1 MTFGDRGYQTIE
13 YNMQNDHLFALPAL
27 AQVIDPHPLTVTPHT
42 TVMNAIAFMSQARDR
57 SCSLDDGKSTSTLSS
72 CNSGLN
78 NYVLVTEQANLRGIF
93 TERDVVRLI
102 ATGVNLANIKVSE
115 VMTQQAI
122 TLQYSDAYNVAIPLS
137 LMRQHQIRH
146 LPIVDKQEKLLGIV
160 THNSLR
166 QALQPA
172 NLLKLRLV
180 REVMMTQV
188 IHAPH
193 TASVLDLAQLMNQH
207 RVSCIVIV
215 EPQAETGDCELL
227 YPIGIVS
234 ERDIVQFRALNLDLA
249 HTQAITVMSSP
260 LFTVKPE
267 DSMWAAYQQMQQR
280 YVRRLVV
287 TSNRS
292 ELLGI
297 VTQSSFLNAID
308 PLEVSSV
315 IVTLQQQIADKSTE
329 LGHVNQQLH
338 QQILERQQLEVE
350 LQQSNERLKL
360 ALEAAQAGSWDWD
373 MVKNETIWT
382 PYHEIIFGYQPGTPN
397 RSYQDWADRVH
408 PEDWE
413 HIQAC
418 MQKAIANRQNYICEY
433 RIILPENQIRWV
445 NSRGSFY
452 YNLRGQPIRMVG
464 VVDDITERKLAE
476 SALRQAQE
484 ELEIRV
490 AQRTDELYQEKQAFR
505 ALAENAPDIIVRF
518 DSYFR
523 HLYINQ
529 AIEAETGLPAH
540 EFIGK
545 TNEELGMPAAQLNIW
560 NATLTQVFTT
570 GQPEE
575 MEFEF
580 PSPNG
585 LKYYQSRCVPEF
597 DQNGTVAS
605 VLIITRNITNQKQAE
620 LALRQSEA
628 KYRWIV
634 ETAVEGVWA
643 VDGEGKTTLVNQQ
656 MASMLGYTIEEM
668 QGKSLFEFMDAQGQ
682 AIALQYWQRRQ
693 QGIKEQHDFKFCDR
707 NGREVWAI
715 VSGSPMF
722 DENGKYIGGLG
733 MITDITERKQAE
745 QKMREQAALIDI
757 ATDAIFVTNL
767 HNKILFWSLGSER
780 LYGFDATEAI
790 EKTAQE
796 LFKDDVSQLAAA
808 MKTTLEKGYWRGEL
822 EQVTKAGT
830 KIIVESR
837 WTLVQEE
844 SGQPKSILIVNTDI
858 TEKKS
863 LEKQFLRVQRLE
875 SLGTLASGIAHDLNN
890 IFTPILAISQLL
902 PLRIPTVDS
911 KTQELV
917 EVLTKSAKRG
927 SDLVKQILMFARGKE
942 GKPICLQ
949 IGHLLLEVAKVITQT
964 FPKSIE
970 ITTNIPVRTL
980 WIVKGHPTQM
990 HQIFMNLCVNARD
1003 AMPNDGTLNIYA
1015 ENQFIDEIYTR
1026 MDVNAQVGNYVVIT
1040 IGDTGTGI
1048 PPELMDRIFDPFF
1061 TTKEPGKG
1069 TGLGLSTVMS
1079 IVKNS
1084 GGFVQVFSQ
1093 EDKGTKFKVY
1103 LPAIEAAINEQAS
1116 AATIPTGN
1124 QELVMIVD
1132 DEVMVQLA
1140 TKTSL
1145 EQANYRTL
1153 VAKDGIEA
1161 IAIYAQHQQEINLV
1175 LIDIMMP
1182 SLDGLTAIRTLKKLN
1197 PQLKIIAT
1205 SGLPNQGRE
1214 ALAAGAQ
1221 EFLAKPY
1228 TAADLLSTLSSLI
1241 INID

>member
-1 MTFGDRGYQTIE
+1 
-13 YNMQNDHLFALPAL
+13 MQNDHIFALPTL
-27 AQVIDPHPLTVTPHT
+27 AQVIDPHPLTVKPDT
-42 TVMNAIAFMSQARDR
+42 TVMDAIAFMSQARDR
-57 SCSLDDGKSTSTLSS
+57 SCILDDGKSTSILSS
-72 CNSGLN
+72 SYSGLN

-102 ATGVNLANIKVSE
+102 ATGVNLANIKVAE

-122 TLQYSDAYNVAIPLS
+122 TLQYSAAYNAAIPLS

-180 REVMMTQV
+180 REVMLTQV

-193 TASVLDLAQLMNQH
+193 TASVIDLAQLMNQH
-207 RVSCIVIV
+207 QVSCIVIV
-215 EPQAETGDCELL
+215 EPQAADNSELL

-287 TSNRS
+287 TSNGG

-315 IVTLQQQIADKSTE
+315 IVTLQQQIAEKSNE
-329 LGHVNQQLH
+329 LGQVSQQL
-338 QQILERQQLEVE
+338 QQLEVE
-350 LQQSNERLKL
+350 LYQSNERLKL
-360 ALEAAQAGSWDWD
+360 ALEAAHAGSWDWD
-373 MVKNETIWT
+373 MVTNQTIWT

-418 MQKAIANRQNYICEY
+418 MQKAIANRQNYIGEY
-433 RIILPENQIRWV
+433 RIILPDNQIRWV

-452 YNLRGQPIRMVG
+452 YNLHGQAIRMVG

-476 SALRQAQE
+476 SVLSQARE
-484 ELEIRV
+484 KLEIRV
-490 AQRTDELYQEKQAFR
+490 AQRTAELSQEKQAFR
-505 ALAENAPDIIVRF
+505 ALADNAPDIIARF
-518 DSYFR
+518 DANLC
-523 HLYINQ
+523 HLYVNRV
-529 AIEAETGLPAH
+529 IEAETGLPAH

-545 TNEELGMPAAQLNIW
+545 TNEELGMPVAQVAIW
-560 NATLTQVFTT
+560 NATLTKVFTT
-570 GQPEE
+570 RQPEE
-575 MEFEF
+575 IEFEF

-585 LKYYQSRCVPEF
+585 VKYYQSRCVPEF
-597 DQNGTVAS
+597 DQNGNVAS
-605 VLIITRNITNQKQAE
+605 VLTIARNITKHKQAE

-628 KYRWIV
+628 KYRCIV
-634 ETAVEGVWA
+634 ETAIEGVWA
-643 VDGEGKTTLVNQQ
+643 VDAEGKTTLVNQQ

-668 QGKSLFEFMDAQGQ
+668 QGKSLFEFMDTQGQ

-707 NGREVWAI
+707 NGCDVWAI
-715 VSGSPMF
+715 VSGTPMF
-722 DENGKYIGGLG
+722 DENGEYIGGLA
-733 MITDITERKQAE
+733 MITDITGRKQAE

-767 HNKILFWSLGSER
+767 HNKILFWSLGSDR
-780 LYGFDATEAI
+780 LYGFSVAEAI
-790 EKTAQE
+790 KKTAQE
-796 LFKDDVSQLAAA
+796 LFNDDAFQLATA
-808 MKTTLEKGYWRGEL
+808 MKTTLDKGCWRGEL
-822 EQVTKAGT
+822 EQRTKAGT

-844 SGQPKSILIVNTDI
+844 SGEPKSILIVNTDI

-863 LEKQFLRVQRLE
+863 LEKQFLRAQRLE

-902 PLRIPTVDS
+902 PLRIQTVDN

-927 SDLVKQILMFARGKE
+927 SDLVKQILMFARGTE

-980 WIVKGHPTQM
+980 WMVKGYPTQM
-990 HQIFMNLCVNARD
+990 HQIFMNICVNARD
-1003 AMPNDGTLNIYA
+1003 AMPDGGTLNIYA

-1040 IGDTGTGI
+1040 IGDTGIGI

-1069 TGLGLSTVMS
+1069 TGLGLSTVIS

-1093 EDKGTKFKVY
+1093 EGKGTKFKVY
-1103 LPAIEAAINEQAS
+1103 LPAIEETIDEQVS
-1116 AATIPTGN
+1116 STTIPRGN

-1132 DEVMVQLA
+1132 DEVMIQLA

-1153 VAKDGIEA
+1153 IAKDGIEA

-1205 SGLPNQGRE
+1205 SGLPTHSRE

-1228 TAADLLSTLSSLI
+1228 TAADLFSTLSELI
-1241 INID
+1241 GKKLQ

>member
-1 MTFGDRGYQTIE
+1 
-13 YNMQNDHLFALPAL
+13 MQNDHLFALPAL
-27 AQVIDPHPLTVTPHT
+27 AQVIDPHPLTVTPDT
-42 TVMNAIAFMSQARDR
+42 TVMDAIAFMSQARGR
-57 SCSLDDGKSTSTLSS
+57 SCSLDDAKSTSTLSS
-72 CNSGLN
+72 SSSGINS
-78 NYVLVTEQANLRGIF
+78 YVLVTEGVAIRGIF

-102 ATGVNLANIKVSE
+102 AMGVNLANIQVGE

-122 TLQYSDAYNVAIPLS
+122 TLQYSDAYNAAIPLS

-146 LPIVDKQEKLLGIV
+146 LPIVDEQEKLLGIV

-180 REVMMTQV
+180 REVMLTQV

-193 TASVLDLAQLMNQH
+193 NASVLDLAQQMSQH

-215 EPQAETGDCELL
+215 EAQAAGDSELI

-249 HTQAITVMSSP
+249 HTQAVTVMSTP
-260 LFTVKPE
+260 IFTVKPE

-280 YVRRLVV
+280 YIRRLVV
-287 TSNRS
+287 TGDRS

-297 VTQSSFLNAID
+297 VTQSSFLNAVD

-315 IVTLQQQIADKSTE
+315 IITLQQQIAEKRNE
-329 LGHVNQQLH
+329 LH

-382 PYHEIIFGYQPGTPN
+382 PYHEIIFGYQPGTPK
-397 RSYQDWADRVH
+397 RSYQDWANRVH
-408 PEDWE
+408 PEDLPE
-413 HIQAC
+413 VQAS

-433 RIILPENQIRWV
+433 RIILPDNQIRWV
-445 NSRGSFY
+445 NARGSFY
-452 YNLRGQPIRMVG
+452 YNQYGQAIRLVG

-476 SALRQAQE
+476 SVLRQARE

-490 AQRTDELYQEKQAFR
+490 AQRTSELSQEKQAFR
-505 ALAENAPDIIVRF
+505 ALADNAPDIIARL
-518 DSYFR
+518 DSHFR
-523 HLYINQ
+523 HLYVNR

-545 TNEELGMPAAQLNIW
+545 TNEELGMPADQLTIW
-560 NATLTQVFTT
+560 NKTLTQVFTT
-570 GQPEE
+570 SQPAEI
-575 MEFEF
+575 EFEF
-580 PSPNG
+580 PSPMG
-585 LKYYQSRCVPEF
+585 VKYYQSRCVPEF

-605 VLIITRNITNQKQAE
+605 VLIITRNITKQKQAE
-620 LALRQSEA
+620 LAVRQSEA
-628 KYRWIV
+628 KYRCIV
-634 ETAVEGVWA
+634 ETAIEGVWA
-643 VDGEGKTTLVNQQ
+643 VDAEGKTTLVNQQ

-668 QGKSLFEFMDAQGQ
+668 QAKSLFEFMDAQGK

-693 QGIKEQHDFKFCDR
+693 PGIKEQHDFKFCDR
-707 NGREVWAI
+707 NGRDVWAI
-715 VSGSPMF
+715 VSGTPMF
-722 DENGKYIGGLG
+722 DENGEYIGGLG

-780 LYGFDATEAI
+780 LYGFDAAEAI

-796 LFKDDVSQLAAA
+796 LFNDDASQLAAA
-808 MKTTLEKGYWRGEL
+808 MNSTLEKGCWRGEL

-863 LEKQFLRVQRLE
+863 LEKQFLRAQRLE

-890 IFTPILAISQLL
+890 IFTPILSISQLL
-902 PLRIPTVDS
+902 PLRIPAVDS

-927 SDLVKQILMFARGKE
+927 SDLVKQILMFSRGTE

-970 ITTNIPVRTL
+970 ITTNIPIRTL
-980 WIVKGHPTQM
+980 WMVKGYPTQI
-990 HQIFMNLCVNARD
+990 HQILMNLCVNARD
-1003 AMPNDGTLNIYA
+1003 AMPDGGTLDISA
-1015 ENQFIDEIYTR
+1015 ENQFIDEIYAR
-1026 MDVNAQVGNYVVIT
+1026 MDLNAQVGNYVVIT
-1040 IGDTGTGI
+1040 ISDTGTGI

-1084 GGFVQVFSQ
+1084 GGFVQVLSQ
-1093 EDKGTKFKVY
+1093 EGKGTKFKVY

-1116 AATIPTGN
+1116 AVTIPTGN

-1140 TKTSL
+1140 TKTTL

-1153 VAKDGIEA
+1153 VASDGLEA
-1161 IAIYAQHQQEINLV
+1161 IAIYVQNQQEINLV

-1182 SLDGLTAIRTLKKLN
+1182 SLDGFTAIRTLKKLN

-1205 SGLPNQGRE
+1205 SGLPTQSRE

>member
-1 MTFGDRGYQTIE
+1 MVTFGDRGYRRTIE
-13 YNMQNDHLFALPAL
+13 YNMQNDHLFALPTL
-27 AQVIDPHPLTVTPHT
+27 AQVVDPHPLTVTPDT
-42 TVMNAIAFMSQARDR
+42 TVMDAIAFMSQARGR
-57 SCSLDDGKSTSTLSS
+57 SCSLDDGKSTSTLSAS
-72 CNSGLN
+72 TSRLN

-122 TLQYSDAYNVAIPLS
+122 TLQYSDAYNAAIPLS

-146 LPIVDKQEKLLGIV
+146 LPIVDRQEKLLGIV

-180 REVMMTQV
+180 REVMLTQV
-188 IHAPH
+188 IHALH
-193 TASVLDLAQLMNQH
+193 NASILDLAQLMNQH

-215 EPQAETGDCELL
+215 EPQTETGDCELL

-287 TSNRS
+287 TSNRG

-315 IVTLQQQIADKSTE
+315 IVTLQQQITEKSNE
-329 LGHVNQQLH
+329 LGYVNQQL
-338 QQILERQQLEVE
+338 QQLEVK

-373 MVKNETIWT
+373 MVTNETIWT
-382 PYHEIIFGYQPGTPN
+382 LYHEIIFGYQPGTPN
-397 RSYQDWADRVH
+397 RCYQDWADRVH
-408 PEDWE
+408 PEDLPE
-413 HIQAC
+413 VQAC
-418 MQKAIANRQNYICEY
+418 MQKAIANRQSYICEY
-433 RIILPENQIRWV
+433 RIILPDNEIRWV
-445 NSRGSFY
+445 NARGSFY
-452 YNLRGQPIRMVG
+452 YNQLGQAIRMVG
-464 VVDDITERKLAE
+464 VVDDITKRKLAE
-476 SALRQAQE
+476 STLRQARE

-490 AQRTDELYQEKQAFR
+490 AQRTAELNQEKQAFR
-505 ALAENAPDIIVRF
+505 ALADNAPDIIVRF
-518 DSYFR
+518 DSHLR
-523 HLYINQ
+523 HLYLNR

-545 TNEELGMPAAQLNIW
+545 TNEELGMPAAQLAIW

-580 PSPNG
+580 PGPNG
-585 LKYYQSRCVPEF
+585 VKYYQSRCVPEF
-597 DQNGTVAS
+597 NPNGTVAS

-628 KYRWIV
+628 KYRCIV

-643 VDGEGKTTLVNQQ
+643 VDAEGKTTLVNQQ

-693 QGIKEQHDFKFCDR
+693 QGIREQHDFKFRDR
-707 NGREVWAI
+707 NGCDVWAI

-722 DENGKYIGGLG
+722 DDNGEYIGGLA

-745 QKMREQAALIDI
+745 EKMREQAALIDI

-767 HNKILFWSLGSER
+767 HNKILFWNLGSER
-780 LYGFDATEAI
+780 LYGFSATEAI
-790 EKTAQE
+790 DKTAKE
-796 LFKDDVSQLAAA
+796 LFNDDTSQLTAA
-808 MKTTLEKGYWRGEL
+808 MTNTLEKGYWRGEL
-822 EQVTKAGT
+822 EQLTKAGT

-837 WTLVQEE
+837 WTLMQEE
-844 SGQPKSILIVNTDI
+844 SGEPKSILIVNTDI

-863 LEKQFLRVQRLE
+863 LEKQFLRAQRLE

-902 PLRIPTVDS
+902 PLRIQTVDS

-927 SDLVKQILMFARGKE
+927 SDLVKQILMFARGTE

-1003 AMPNDGTLNIYA
+1003 AMPDGGTLDISA
-1015 ENQFIDEIYTR
+1015 ENQFIDEIYTQ
-1026 MDVNAQVGNYVVIT
+1026 MDVNAQKGNYVVIT
-1040 IGDTGTGI
+1040 ISDTGTGI

-1069 TGLGLSTVMS
+1069 TGLGLSTVIS

-1093 EDKGTKFKVY
+1093 EGKGTKFKVY
-1103 LPAIEAAINEQAS
+1103 LPAIEEANDEQVS
-1116 AATIPTGN
+1116 STTIPTGN

-1132 DEVMVQLA
+1132 DEVMIQLA

-1153 VAKDGIEA
+1153 VASDGLEA

-1175 LIDIMMP
+1175 LIDMMMP
-1182 SLDGLTAIRTLKKLN
+1182 SLDGLTAIRTLKQLN

-1205 SGLPNQGRE
+1205 SGLPNQSRE

-1228 TAADLLSTLSSLI
+1228 TAADLLSTLSELI
-1241 INID
+1241 AKKL

>member
-1 MTFGDRGYQTIE
+1 MVTFGDRGYQTIE

-27 AQVIDPHPLTVTPHT
+27 AQVIDPHPLTVTPDT
-42 TVMNAIAFMSQARDR
+42 TVMDAIAFMSQARGR
-57 SCSLDDGKSTSTLSS
+57 SCSLDDAKSTSTLSS
-72 CNSGLN
+72 SSSGINS
-78 NYVLVTEQANLRGIF
+78 YVLVTEAANIKGIF

-102 ATGVNLANIKVSE
+102 AMGVNLANIKVGE

-122 TLQYSDAYNVAIPLS
+122 TLQYSDAYNAAIPLS

-146 LPIVDKQEKLLGIV
+146 LPIVDEQEKLMGIV

-180 REVMMTQV
+180 KEVMLTQV

-193 TASVLDLAQLMNQH
+193 TASVLDLAQLMSQH

-215 EPQAETGDCELL
+215 EPQAAGDSELL
-227 YPIGIVS
+227 YPKGIVS

-249 HTQAITVMSSP
+249 HTQALTVMSTP

-280 YVRRLVV
+280 YIRRLVV
-287 TSNRS
+287 TGDRG

-297 VTQSSFLNAID
+297 VTQSSFLNAVD

-315 IVTLQQQIADKSTE
+315 IVTLQQQIAEKRSE
-329 LGHVNQQLH
+329 LGYVNQQLH

-382 PYHEIIFGYQPGTPN
+382 PYHEIIFGYQPGTPK
-397 RSYQDWADRVH
+397 RSYQDWANRVH
-408 PEDWE
+408 PEDLLQV
-413 HIQAC
+413 QAC
-418 MQKAIANRQNYICEY
+418 MQKAIANRQSYICEY
-433 RIILPENQIRWV
+433 RIILPDNQIRWV
-445 NSRGSFY
+445 NARGSFY
-452 YNLRGQPIRMVG
+452 YNQHGQAIRLVG

-476 SALRQAQE
+476 SALRQARE
-484 ELEIRV
+484 ELEVRV
-490 AQRTDELYQEKQAFR
+490 AQRTAELNQEKQAFR
-505 ALAENAPDIIVRF
+505 ALADNAPDIIVRF
-518 DSYFR
+518 DSHFR
-523 HLYINQ
+523 HIYVNR

-545 TNEELGMPAAQLNIW
+545 TNEELGMPADQLIVW

-570 GQPEE
+570 GQPAEI
-575 MEFEF
+575 EFEF
-580 PSPNG
+580 PSHNG
-585 LKYYQSRCVPEF
+585 VKYYQSRCVPEF

-605 VLIITRNITNQKQAE
+605 VLTITRNITKYKQAE

-628 KYRWIV
+628 KYRCIV
-634 ETAVEGVWA
+634 ETAIEGVWA
-643 VDGEGKTTLVNQQ
+643 VDAEGKTTLVNQQ

-668 QGKSLFEFMDAQGQ
+668 QGKSLFEFMDEQGQ

-693 QGIKEQHDFKFCDR
+693 PGIRERHDFKFCDR
-707 NGREVWAI
+707 NGCNVWAI
-715 VSGSPMF
+715 VSGTPIF
-722 DENGKYIGGLG
+722 DENGEYIGGLG

-745 QKMREQAALIDI
+745 EKMREQAALIDI

-780 LYGFDATEAI
+780 LYGFTTAEAI
-790 EKTAQE
+790 EKTAQK
-796 LFKDDVSQLAAA
+796 LFNDDASQLATA
-808 MKTTLEKGYWRGEL
+808 MNTTLEKGCWRGEL
-822 EQVTKAGT
+822 EQLTKAGT

-863 LEKQFLRVQRLE
+863 LEKQFLRAQRLE

-902 PLRIPTVDS
+902 PLRIQVVDS

-927 SDLVKQILMFARGKE
+927 SDLVKQILMFSRETE

-949 IGHLLLEVAKVITQT
+949 IGHLLFEVAKVITQT

-970 ITTNIPVRTL
+970 ITTNIPVITL
-980 WIVKGHPTQM
+980 WMVKGYPTQI
-990 HQIFMNLCVNARD
+990 HQILMNLCVNARD
-1003 AMPNDGTLNIYA
+1003 AMPDGGTLDLSA

-1026 MDVNAQVGNYVVIT
+1026 MDLNAQVGNYVVIT
-1040 IGDTGTGI
+1040 ISDTGTGI

-1093 EDKGTKFKVY
+1093 ESKGTKFKVY
-1103 LPAIEAAINEQAS
+1103 LPAIEETRDEQVS

-1153 VAKDGIEA
+1153 IANDGIEA
-1161 IAIYAQHQQEINLV
+1161 IAIYAQHQQEINVV

-1182 SLDGLTAIRTLKKLN
+1182 SLDGLTAIHTLKQLN
-1197 PQLKIIAT
+1197 PQLKIIVT
-1205 SGLPNQGRE
+1205 SGLPTHSRK
-1214 ALAAGAQ
+1214 ALAAGAR

-1228 TAADLLSTLSSLI
+1228 TAADLLTTLSQL

>member
-1 MTFGDRGYQTIE
+1 
-13 YNMQNDHLFALPAL
+13 MQNDHLFALPTL
-27 AQVIDPHPLTVTPHT
+27 AQVIDPHPLTVTPDT
-42 TVMNAIAFMSQARDR
+42 TVMDAIAFMSQARDR

-72 CNSGLN
+72 SYSGLN

-122 TLQYSDAYNVAIPLS
+122 TLQYSAAYNAAIPLS

-180 REVMMTQV
+180 REVMLTQV
-188 IHAPH
+188 IHARH
-193 TASVLDLAQLMNQH
+193 TTSVLDLAQLMNQH

-215 EPQAETGDCELL
+215 EPQAADNSELL

-287 TSNRS
+287 TSDRS

-315 IVTLQQQIADKSTE
+315 IVTLQQQIADKSSE
-329 LGHVNQQLH
+329 LGQVSQQL
-338 QQILERQQLEVE
+338 QQLEVE
-350 LQQSNERLKL
+350 LYQSNERLKL
-360 ALEAAQAGSWDWD
+360 ALEAAHAGSWDWD
-373 MVKNETIWT
+373 MVTNQTIWT

-433 RIILPENQIRWV
+433 RIILPDNQIRWV

-452 YNLRGQPIRMVG
+452 YNLRGQAIRMVG

-476 SALRQAQE
+476 SVLRQARE

-490 AQRTDELYQEKQAFR
+490 AQRTAELSQEKQAFR
-505 ALAENAPDIIVRF
+505 ALADNAPDIIARF
-518 DSYFR
+518 DANLC
-523 HLYINQ
+523 HLYVNRV
-529 AIEAETGLPAH
+529 IEAETGLPAH

-545 TNEELGMPAAQLNIW
+545 TNEELGMPAAQVAIW
-560 NATLTQVFTT
+560 NATLTKVFTT
-570 GQPEE
+570 RQPEE
-575 MEFEF
+575 IEFEF

-585 LKYYQSRCVPEF
+585 VKYYQSRCVPEF
-597 DQNGTVAS
+597 DQNGNVAS
-605 VLIITRNITNQKQAE
+605 VLTIARNITKHKQAE

-628 KYRWIV
+628 KYRCIV
-634 ETAVEGVWA
+634 ETAIEGVWA
-643 VDGEGKTTLVNQQ
+643 VDAEGKTTLVNQQ

-668 QGKSLFEFMDAQGQ
+668 QEKSLFEFMDAQGQ

-693 QGIKEQHDFKFCDR
+693 QGIREQHDFKFRDR
-707 NGREVWAI
+707 NGCDVWAI
-715 VSGSPMF
+715 VSGTPMF
-722 DENGKYIGGLG
+722 DENGEYIGGLG
-733 MITDITERKQAE
+733 MITDITGRKQAE
-745 QKMREQAALIDI
+745 EKMREQAALIDI

-767 HNKILFWSLGSER
+767 HNQILFWSLGSER
-780 LYGFDATEAI
+780 LYGFSVAEAI
-790 EKTAQE
+790 NKTGQE
-796 LFKDDVSQLAAA
+796 LFNDDASQLTTAI
-808 MKTTLEKGYWRGEL
+808 KTTLEKGCWWGEL
-822 EQVTKAGT
+822 EQRTKAGT

-844 SGQPKSILIVNTDI
+844 SGEPKSILIVNTDI

-863 LEKQFLRVQRLE
+863 LEKQFLRAQRLE

-902 PLRIPTVDS
+902 PLRIKTVDS

-927 SDLVKQILMFARGKE
+927 SDLVKQILMFARGTE

-1015 ENQFIDEIYTR
+1015 ENQFIDEIYTQ

-1040 IGDTGTGI
+1040 IGDTGIGI

-1069 TGLGLSTVMS
+1069 TGLGLSTVIS

-1084 GGFVQVFSQ
+1084 GFFSTCYA
-1093 EDKGTKFKVY
+1093 K
-1103 LPAIEAAINEQAS
+1103 L
-1116 AATIPTGN
+1116 TI
-1124 QELVMIVD
+1124 
-1132 DEVMVQLA
+1132 
-1140 TKTSL
+1140 K
-1145 EQANYRTL
+1145 
-1153 VAKDGIEA
+1153 
-1161 IAIYAQHQQEINLV
+1161 
-1175 LIDIMMP
+1175 MP
-1182 SLDGLTAIRTLKKLN
+1182 V
-1197 PQLKIIAT
+1197 
-1205 SGLPNQGRE
+1205 
-1214 ALAAGAQ
+1214 
-1221 EFLAKPY
+1221 
-1228 TAADLLSTLSSLI
+1228 
-1241 INID
+1241 

>member
-1 MTFGDRGYQTIE
+1 
-13 YNMQNDHLFALPAL
+13 MQNDHIFALPTL
-27 AQVIDPHPLTVTPHT
+27 AQVIDPHPLTVTPDT
-42 TVMNAIAFMSQARDR
+42 TVMDAIAFMSQARDR

-72 CNSGLN
+72 SNSGLN

-102 ATGVNLANIKVSE
+102 ATGVNLANIKVAE

-122 TLQYSDAYNVAIPLS
+122 TLQYSAAYNAAIPLS

-180 REVMMTQV
+180 REVMLTQV
-188 IHAPH
+188 IYAPH

-215 EPQAETGDCELL
+215 EPQAADNSELL

-287 TSNRS
+287 TSNRG

-329 LGHVNQQLH
+329 LGQVSQQL
-338 QQILERQQLEVE
+338 QQLEVE
-350 LQQSNERLKL
+350 LYQSNERLKL
-360 ALEAAQAGSWDWD
+360 ALEAAHAGSWDWD
-373 MVKNETIWT
+373 MVTNETIWT

-413 HIQAC
+413 HIKGC

-433 RIILPENQIRWV
+433 RIILPDNQIRWV

-452 YNLRGQPIRMVG
+452 YNLHGQAIRMVG

-476 SALRQAQE
+476 SALRQASE

-490 AQRTDELYQEKQAFR
+490 AQRTAELSQEKQAFR
-505 ALAENAPDIIVRF
+505 ALADNAPDIIARF
-518 DSYFR
+518 DSHFR
-523 HLYINQ
+523 HLYVNQ
-529 AIEAETGLPAH
+529 AIEAETGLPVH
-540 EFIGK
+540 QFIGK
-545 TNEELGMPAAQLNIW
+545 TNEELGMPAAQLAIW
-560 NATLTQVFTT
+560 NQTLTKVFTT
-570 GQPEE
+570 KQPEE
-575 MEFEF
+575 IEFGF

-585 LKYYQSRCVPEF
+585 VKYYQSRCVPEF

-605 VLIITRNITNQKQAE
+605 VLTITRNITQQKQAE
-620 LALRQSEA
+620 IALRQSEA
-628 KYRWIV
+628 KYRCIV
-634 ETAVEGVWA
+634 ETAIEGVWA
-643 VDGEGKTTLVNQQ
+643 VDAEGKTTLVNQQ

-668 QGKSLFEFMDAQGQ
+668 QGKSLFEFMDAQGK

-707 NGREVWAI
+707 NGCDVWAI
-715 VSGSPMF
+715 VSGTPMF
-722 DENGKYIGGLG
+722 DENGEYIGGLA
-733 MITDITERKQAE
+733 MITDITGRKQAE
-745 QKMREQAALIDI
+745 EKMCEQAALIDI

-780 LYGFDATEAI
+780 LYGFDAAEAI
-790 EKTAQE
+790 KKTAQE
-796 LFKDDVSQLAAA
+796 LFNDDASQLATA
-808 MKTTLEKGYWRGEL
+808 MKTTLDKGCWRGEL
-822 EQVTKAGT
+822 EQRTKAGT

-844 SGQPKSILIVNTDI
+844 SGEPKSILIVNTDI

-863 LEKQFLRVQRLE
+863 LEKQFLRAQRLE

-902 PLRIPTVDS
+902 PLRIQTVDS

-927 SDLVKQILMFARGKE
+927 SDLVKQILMFARGTE

-980 WIVKGHPTQM
+980 WMVKGHPTQM

-1003 AMPNDGTLNIYA
+1003 AMPNGGTLNIYA

-1069 TGLGLSTVMS
+1069 TGLGLSTVIS

-1093 EDKGTKFKVY
+1093 EGKGTKFKVY
-1103 LPAIEAAINEQAS
+1103 LPAIEQAS
-1116 AATIPTGN
+1116 DEQVSSTTIPKGN

-1132 DEVMVQLA
+1132 DEVMIQLA

-1153 VAKDGIEA
+1153 IAKDGIEA

-1205 SGLPNQGRE
+1205 SGLPTHSRE

-1228 TAADLLSTLSSLI
+1228 TAADLFSTLSELI
-1241 INID
+1241 AKKLQ